1 MIQGSCYFYERDP
14 LMESHNPTKFGGHRL
29 YGGRDVFSLSHDLV
43 RPSDQSVE

>member
-1 MIQGSCYFYERDP
+1 
-14 LMESHNPTKFGGHRL
+14 MESHNPAKFGGHSL